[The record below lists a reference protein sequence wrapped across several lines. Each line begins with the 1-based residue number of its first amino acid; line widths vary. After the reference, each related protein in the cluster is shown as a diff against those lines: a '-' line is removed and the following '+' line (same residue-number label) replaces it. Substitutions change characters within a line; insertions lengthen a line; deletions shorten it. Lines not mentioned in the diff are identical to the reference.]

1 MSNNQKGIIYALVTA
16 FMWGFLA
23 IALKIAVREVEPKTI
38 VWFRFAIAFTILFV
52 WQLIRKPSSLK
63 ILYRPPL
70 LLIVAA
76 LGLSWNYLGFML
88 GIHYTTPSNAQLVIQ
103 FGPMSLALAGIFF
116 FKEKIR
122 KPQIIGFLLAAIG
135 FVFFYS
141 QQIKMMVGHEARYN
155 MGVLFT
161 LSSALAWVIYA
172 IMQKKLVVNYSTGS
186 LNLFLFGL
194 PLLIYLPFVDFA
206 PLAELSWAWWLLLIF
221 LGFNTL
227 IAYGCISQ
235 ALKYT
240 EANKVSIII
249 IMNPMIT
256 FIVMGILTELSVSWI
271 DPERFSVLSLIGA
284 AVVLTGAVL
293 VVRKKSRGR
302 TNASKP

>member
-1 MSNNQKGIIYALVTA
+1 MSNNKKGILYALITA

-23 IALKIAVREVEPKTI
+23 IALKVAVREVEPKTI
-38 VWFRFAIAFTILFV
+38 VWFRFAVAFTILLF
-52 WQLIRKPSSLK
+52 WQLIHKPSSLK
-63 ILYRPPL
+63 ILYKPPL
-70 LLIVAA
+70 LLVIAA

-103 FGPMSLALAGIFF
+103 SGPICLALAGFIFF
-116 FKEKIR
+116 REKIR
-122 KPQIIGFLLAAIG
+122 KLQIIGFLLAAIG

-141 QQIKMMVGHEARYN
+141 QQLKVMVGHEARYN

-161 LSSALAWVIYA
+161 LSGALAWVVYA
-172 IMQKKLVVNYSTGS
+172 IMQKKLVANYSTAS

-206 PLAELSWAWWLLLIF
+206 PLAEISWIWWLLLIF
-221 LGFNTL
+221 LGINTL
-227 IAYGCISQ
+227 IAYGSISQ

-256 FIVMGILTELSVSWI
+256 FIVMGILTELQVSWI
-271 DPERFSVLSLIGA
+271 DPERFSILSLIGA
-284 AVVLTGAVL
+284 IVVLTGAVL
-293 VVRKKSRGR
+293 VVRKKSKG
-302 TNASKP
+302 